1 MMDDRRRRL
10 GRFGLGQRLASAAAI
25 AILAVSPAI
34 VSVAGSHLDGV
45 ALAIAEAVFGEPVSA
60 QECTDRNG
68 NPRQCTAT
76 EKLTLCLMAGE
87 DAFYQCIDALPWW
100 GEVSCYAALALDTVA
115 CGVGTVGDVIIG

>member
-45 ALAIAEAVFGEPVSA
+45 ALAVAEAVFGEPASA
-60 QECTDRNG
+60 QECTDRDG
-68 NPRQCTAT
+68 DPRQCTAT
-76 EKLTLCLMAGE
+76 EKLGLCLLASQ
-87 DAFYQCIDALPWW
+87 DAFYQCGDALPWW
-100 GEVSCYAALALDTVA
+100 AEASCYAALALDTVA
-115 CGVGTVGDVIIG
+115 CGVGTVGDVLIG